1 MRGFTIIAI
10 TLAASTSA
18 CHRGG
23 DGLQAAAKALG
34 GADLNAIEFTASG
47 HWYQFGQAPNPASA
61 WPPFDVSRYTATID
75 YQTPAARVQI
85 VRKQVVEPG
94 RLRPTPVEQKPDQY
108 VSGAVAWNL
117 AAPPSTAAAG
127 TAPVAQ
133 PQPAAVE
140 ERIAEIWSTPQGF
153 IKAALANK
161 ASSKAVDGGTE
172 ISFNLGKHRFVGTT
186 DAEHQLLKVQTWIDN
201 PVLGDTLV
209 ETTFA
214 DYQDFDGLRFPA
226 HITRQQGGYPVLDL
240 QVSAVKANVA
250 SSGATD
256 LKAPEEAGKAPAVTV
271 AVETLAPG
279 VLYLR
284 GGSHHS
290 VAIEQQDHIIVVEAP
305 LNEARSEAVIAK
317 VKESF
322 PGKPI
327 KYLINSHA
335 HFDHS
340 GGLRTYVAEG
350 ATIVTHQ
357 QNEAYYRTA
366 WAAPHSLS
374 PDRLEQAKK
383 APVFQTFSDK
393 QVLTDG
399 KREVVIY
406 PIAASGHNDAFALV
420 YLPAEKILI
429 EADAYTPLAPG
440 APPLTEVNPYTA
452 NLNENVQR
460 LQLDVQK
467 IAALHGPGVVGLG
480 DLQAAVAPKS

>member
-1 MRGFTIIAI
+1 MRRFTIIAI

-34 GADLNAIEFTASG
+34 GTDLSSIEFSGTG

-61 WPPFDVSRYTATID
+61 WPSFDVSRYTATID

-108 VSGAVAWNL
+108 VSGTVAWNL
-117 AAPPSTAAAG
+117 APPQGAPAGTAAA
-127 TAPVAQ
+127 PQ

-161 ASSKAVDGGTE
+161 ASSKAVDGGSE
-172 ISFNLGKHRFVGTT
+172 IAFTVGKHRFVGTT
-186 DAEHQLLKVQTWIDN
+186 DADHQLQKVQTWIDS

-214 DYQDFDGLRFPA
+214 DYKDFDGLRFPA

-240 QVSAVKANVA
+240 QVSAAKANVTA
-250 SSGATD
+250 D

-271 AVETLAPG
+271 AAEALAPG

-290 VAIEQQDHIIVVEAP
+290 VAIEQQDHVIVVEAP

-366 WAAPHSLS
+366 WSAPHSLS

-383 APVFQTFSDK
+383 APVFQTFAGK

-429 EADAYTPLAPG
+429 EADAYTPLAAG

-452 NLNENVQR
+452 NLNENIQR

-467 IAALHGPGVVGLG
+467 IAALHGPGVVSLG